1 MPRVIAK
8 FVDRQCPSIR
18 DSWKPLPAGV
28 VSVVGLVLL
37 SAGSFACGQERSEK
51 SDSEHRADFGFGVT
65 REAAIKSDATQ
76 VQDLK
81 QRAEEL
87 REKQRELR
95 HAVQK
100 TCGLSPENV
109 APILLGLERDRFN
122 LEIEVKLKTARRES
136 IARMIAEQ
144 TKRARDRAGT
154 DEIVAQLK
162 KLTAARQGALKYRHA
177 MSDTNTS
184 GGSLLEVSN
193 AEADLADAEIRLAT
207 RKEELGKTHE
217 GGDEV
222 TDRLNRQLLDVSV
235 ELTQDEL
242 RLQLLDNK
250 LNVLGT
256 VQNLLDDYKN
266 TTESELPRV
275 LRLLDQA
282 ETQLAGL
289 KYPN

>member
-1 MPRVIAK
+1 M
-8 FVDRQCPSIR
+8 
-18 DSWKPLPAGV
+18 
-28 VSVVGLVLL
+28 VLL
-37 SAGSFACGQERSEK
+37 SAGPLVCGQERSEK
-51 SDSEHRADFGFGVT
+51 PENKQHADSAPVDTLRD
-65 REAAIKSDATQ
+65 AAIKSDETQ
-76 VQDLK
+76 VQELK
-81 QRAEEL
+81 QRADEL

-122 LEIEVKLKTARRES
+122 LEIEAKLKTARRES
-136 IARMIAEQ
+136 IARIVAEQ
-144 TKRARDRAGT
+144 SKHAHDRTGT

-162 KLTAARQGALKYRHA
+162 RLVAARQDALKYRQEAHNVA
-177 MSDTNTS
+177 A
-184 GGSLLEVSN
+184 GSQGDVNN
-193 AEADLADAEIRLAT
+193 AEAELAEAEIRLAM
-207 RKEELGKTHE
+207 RKEELGKSHE
-217 GGDEV
+217 DGDEV

-242 RLQLLDNK
+242 RLQLLATK
-250 LNVLGT
+250 LDALGAA
-256 VQNLLDDYKN
+256 QNLLDDYKY
-266 TTESELPRV
+266 TSESELPRV